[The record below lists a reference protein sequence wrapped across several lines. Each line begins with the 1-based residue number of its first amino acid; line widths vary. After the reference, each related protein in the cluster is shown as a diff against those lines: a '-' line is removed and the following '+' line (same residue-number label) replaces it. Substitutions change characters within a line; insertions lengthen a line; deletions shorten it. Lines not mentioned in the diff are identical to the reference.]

1 MLAVREGHEYSRVCQ
16 SACMFVYVCV
26 EEEASLPPRDDARLY
41 WQTEEEEKRRRRFHD
56 HQWEEEVS

>member
-1 MLAVREGHEYSRVCQ
+1 MRDASTLESVKVPVCL
-16 SACMFVYVCV
+16 CMCV
-26 EEEASLPPRDDARLY
+26 GEEASLPPRDDARLY

>member
-1 MLAVREGHEYSRVCQ
+1 M
-16 SACMFVYVCV
+16 CV
-26 EEEASLPPRDDARLY
+26 GEEASLPPRDDARLY